1 MRRTRLTRL
10 LTLSVAATSLAG
22 FAFIAPAGSAAKAPV
37 TCLNPKS
44 VTNIKKGTSVVTLTN
59 CTNPKAT
66 GGKGTGVV
74 TFKAIGQTSKV
85 AGKITWN
92 KTGTTTFSLSSKAA
106 PKSVKCPKGTVG
118 FTTVGKVLG
127 GTGAALKLIP
137 KGSPYSETVCANTT
151 TGKTTMAPGTKV
163 QI

>member
-1 MRRTRLTRL
+1 MRHLGPIRFLAL
-10 LTLSVAATSLAG
+10 GVAVASLAG
-22 FAFIAPAGSAAKAPV
+22 MALTTSAGAAAPV
-37 TCLNPKS
+37 SCSNPKS
-44 VTNIKKGTSVVTLTN
+44 VTNVKKGTSTITLTG

-74 TFKAIGQTSKV
+74 TFKALNAGSSKV

-92 KTGTTTFSLSSKAA
+92 KTGTTTFSLSSKAGKT
-106 PKSVKCPKGTVG
+106 PNKCPKGTVL
-118 FTTVGKVLG
+118 FLSTGKVLG

-137 KGSPYSETVCANTT
+137 KGSPYSESVCANTT

-163 QI
+163 LI

>member
-1 MRRTRLTRL
+1 
-10 LTLSVAATSLAG
+10 LAG
-22 FAFIAPAGSAAKAPV
+22 FAFIAPAGAAKAPV

-66 GGKGTGVV
+66 GGKGTATV
-74 TFKAIGQTSKV
+74 TFKAIGQKSKV

-92 KTGTTTFSLSSKAA
+92 KTGTTTFSLLTVPASK
-106 PKSVKCPKGTVG
+106 SIKCPKGTTA
-118 FTTVGKVLG
+118 FATAGKVLG

-163 QI
+163 LI